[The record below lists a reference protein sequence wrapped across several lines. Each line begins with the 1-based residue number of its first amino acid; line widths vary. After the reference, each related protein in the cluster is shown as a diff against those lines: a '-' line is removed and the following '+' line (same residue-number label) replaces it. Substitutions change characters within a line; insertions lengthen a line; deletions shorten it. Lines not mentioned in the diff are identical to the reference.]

1 MTQGVRISHAEFF
14 RLLRRVG
21 YTQEVIEEITAQLRD
36 PIDVDR
42 DSHILE
48 RYHLTREHL
57 MDRLGGTL

>member
-21 YTQEVIEEITAQLRD
+21 YTQKQSKRSPLSSQIQSN
-36 PIDVDR
+36 VDR

-48 RYHLTREHL
+48 RYNLKREHL

>member
-21 YTQEVIEEITAQLRD
+21 YTQEAIEEITAQLPD
-36 PIDVDR
+36 PIDVTR

-48 RYHLTREHL
+48 RYNLTREHL
-57 MDRLGGTL
+57 MDRLGATL